1 MSAKQFY
8 AFNVSVTNI
17 SVCGRSKEIDC
28 RAKGRFWLFGFS
40 KLINEIDFSSEALTI
55 TVHLFFSF
63 LSYHLNMHGF
73 F

>member
-40 KLINEIDFSSEALTI
+40 KLINEIDFSSEALTM
-55 TVHLFFSF
+55 TAHLFFFHS
-63 LSYHLNMHGF
+63 
-73 F
+73 